1 MSRTVKVTMG
11 QIAARAGVSQST
23 VSLVLNDV
31 HSIRLADATREK
43 VLQIAREMGY
53 IRKSSSL
60 PPRQEKIAL
69 VVNGLIN
76 HDPFIEAINAAR
88 RTAWEHN
95 LLLTI
100 FDHENESGHEAVL
113 KNELRTGG
121 YKGVIYA
128 SCMTGR
134 IMPVFCELPLPA
146 VLLNGYCPE
155 KPQITSILPAD
166 ENGAYKATAH
176 LLEQGYR
183 QIAILTGEAWMDATD
198 DRLRGYRQ
206 ALKRY
211 GLKPDDK
218 YQRVTNWS
226 LAEAYK
232 RTVEL
237 LSITPRPDAIFC
249 CSDYIALGC
258 YQALLSHGLKIPRDI
273 AVMGYDNQNI
283 STDLRPALST
293 VDLPYNQMGE
303 MAVNMLIKRIF
314 QPDSSSLKLRVEGEL
329 IIRDSSVRESG

>member
-31 HSIRLADATREK
+31 HSVRLAEATREK
-43 VLQIAREMGY
+43 VLQTARKMGY
-53 IRKSSSL
+53 VPKSTDH

-69 VVNGLIN
+69 VVNGLVN

-95 LLLTI
+95 LLLSI
-100 FDHENESGHEAVL
+100 FDHENESGHETAL

-134 IMPVFCELPLPA
+134 IMPVFCDLPLPA

-155 KPQITSILPAD
+155 KPEIPSILPAD
-166 ENGAYKATAH
+166 ETGAYKATTH

-183 QIAILTGEAWMDATD
+183 RIAILTGEDWMDATD
-198 DRLRGYRQ
+198 DRLRGYRR
-206 ALKRY
+206 ALKQY
-211 GLKPDDK
+211 NLEHNDK
-218 YQRVTNWS
+218 YQQVTNWS

-232 RTVEL
+232 KTADL
-237 LSITPRPDAIFC
+237 LCITPQPDAIFC

-258 YQALLSHGLKIPRDI
+258 YQAILAHGLQIPRDI

-283 STDLRPALST
+283 STDLFPALST
-293 VDLPYNQMGE
+293 VDLPYSQMGE
-303 MAVNMLIKRIF
+303 IVVNILIK
-314 QPDSSSLKLRVEGEL
+314 QLNHTDLSSLKLRVEGEL
-329 IIRDSSVRESG
+329 IIRDSSIR